1 MGKSEKWPE
10 PRRIKTPDGTILHTW
25 DGKLHNWD
33 GPALLPQGVKRLREY
48 YLYGI
53 FHTEENGKGKKKK
66 NEIEQDYLGT
76 KIPAM
81 RESARQG
88 G

>member
-1 MGKSEKWPE
+1 MGKKNEWPE
-10 PRRIKTPDGTILHTW
+10 PKETKTPDGTILHHW
-25 DGKLHNWD
+25 DGKLHNWE
-33 GPALLPQGVKRLREY
+33 GPALIPQGVRRLREY

-53 FHTEENGKGKKKK
+53 RLTEEEWKERKRDRKGVPWYK
-66 NEIEQDYLGT
+66 N
-76 KIPAM
+76 PAI

>member
-1 MGKSEKWPE
+1 MGKKNEWPE
-10 PRRIKTPDGTILHTW
+10 PKKTKTPEGTILYHW
-25 DGKLHNWD
+25 DGKLHNWE
-33 GPALLPQGVKRLREY
+33 GPALIPQGVKRLREY

-53 FHTEENGKGKKKK
+53 YHTEEEWKEKKRDRTGLPWYK
-66 NEIEQDYLGT
+66 N
-76 KIPAM
+76 PAM

>member
-1 MGKSEKWPE
+1 MEKDNVWPE
-10 PRRIKTPDGTILHTW
+10 PRVIKTEDGTIMRVW
-25 DGKLHNWD
+25 DGKLHSWD
-33 GPALLPQGVKRLREY
+33 HPALIPQGVKRLREY

-53 FHTEENGKGKKKK
+53 LHTEEEWKEKRRDITGLPCYK
-66 NEIEQDYLGT
+66 N
-76 KIPAM
+76 PAM

>member
-1 MGKSEKWPE
+1 MGKKNEWPE
-10 PRRIKTPDGTILHTW
+10 PKKTKTPDGTILHHW
-25 DGKLHNWD
+25 DGKLHNWE
-33 GPALLPQGVKRLREY
+33 GPALIPQGVRRLREY

-53 FHTEENGKGKKKK
+53 RLTEEEWKERKRDRKGVPWYK
-66 NEIEQDYLGT
+66 N
-76 KIPAM
+76 PAI